1 MKLRELLRDV
11 PVRATHGDLDVE
23 ISAVQAELIR
33 QGVRIS

>member
-1 MKLRELLRDV
+1 LSIRADRPLDDV
-11 PVRATHGDLDVE
+11 D